1 MKKALFLVAAICS
14 AIAFPC
20 PMAAAETVSLTLADS
35 IDMALFTDESIEGAE
50 AGREAALH
58 AWKAARRSKGPAVS
72 WESQAVRIGGR
83 DYESAKRAH
92 ALYGDPHQEEVTA
105 GSVLGGL
112 PVYSTQT
119 VGSYAYNNSFS
130 NSLSLS
136 VPLYTGGRLEN
147 RIKEGRYQ
155 LNKADLTVEN
165 TRQTVRYQV
174 AEAYANLLHYENLA
188 KVAKDAVDMGLTQLD
203 LIRAQFEE
211 GAVAEADM
219 LTMSVSIANYKQNLV
234 NAEKSVDVAKSTL
247 ASMVGLPQDTDVKPL
262 DYFSYEPYDKELP
275 ECEEYALAHRP
286 DGLAA
291 DYDIMAAKAQ
301 KEAAKSGW
309 RPRVTGVGTRSIA
322 GNAPFGSERNSNW
335 QAGISVSWNIFD
347 SGVTSEN
354 VRQADAM
361 VNQYE
366 ALARKSRK
374 KIRLETRT
382 AWLSMKAA
390 EQNIKETAL
399 AVEQAE
405 DSYKISQVRYEE
417 GVDIIISVT
426 NAQEKLTQARSNY
439 MTALYQ
445 YNLSRANLEKA
456 MGVPVGFDALAY
468 VEAAG
473 QGASADEALTS
484 SLLPE
489 QSQ

>member
-1 MKKALFLVAAICS
+1 
-14 AIAFPC
+14 
-20 PMAAAETVSLTLADS
+20 
-35 IDMALFTDESIEGAE
+35 
-50 AGREAALH
+50 
-58 AWKAARRSKGPAVS
+58 
-72 WESQAVRIGGR
+72 
-83 DYESAKRAH
+83 
-92 ALYGDPHQEEVTA
+92 
-105 GSVLGGL
+105 
-112 PVYSTQT
+112 
-119 VGSYAYNNSFS
+119 
-130 NSLSLS
+130 
-136 VPLYTGGRLEN
+136 
-147 RIKEGRYQ
+147 
-155 LNKADLTVEN
+155 
-165 TRQTVRYQV
+165 
-174 AEAYANLLHYENLA
+174 
-188 KVAKDAVDMGLTQLD
+188 
-203 LIRAQFEE
+203 
-211 GAVAEADM
+211 
-219 LTMSVSIANYKQNLV
+219 MSVSIANYKQNLV

-335 QAGISVSWNIFD
+335 QAGVSVSWNIFD